1 MQKSIL
7 GRTSIEVSK
16 ICLGTMTYGR
26 QNTEKEAHLQMDT
39 ALEHG
44 VNFFDTAEM
53 YSAPPS
59 AESQGKT
66 EEYIGRW
73 FKSSRKRDQVVLA
86 SKVIGRGFNIPWIR
100 EGQSRL
106 NQTNIRAAIE
116 GSLQRLQTDYIDLYQ
131 LHWPDR
137 EMSLFGKNGVGYS
150 RAQNEDA
157 VAFEETLSALQELVD
172 EGKIRSVGLSNESP
186 WGTMKFLE
194 LAEQGKGPR
203 MASIQN
209 AYSLLNRSF
218 EVGLAEIALREDC
231 GLLAYAP
238 LAAGTL
244 SGKYLNGAKPAGA
257 RRTEF
262 TGQTRY
268 MTANADDAVQAYVD
282 LANKH
287 NIDPSQM
294 ALAFVHQQSFVTSTI
309 IGATNQSQLL
319 NTLESIDLTLSD
331 DLMNELQAIHQIYT
345 YPCP

>member
-1 MQKSIL
+1 MEKRKL
-7 GRTSIEVSK
+7 GQTDIEVTK

-26 QNTEKEAHLQMDT
+26 QNTEAEAHLQMDT
-39 ALEHG
+39 ALDQG

-59 AESQGKT
+59 PDSCGKT
-66 EEYIGRW
+66 EEYLGNW
-73 FKSSRKRDQVVLA
+73 FQKTGNREKIVLA
-86 SKVIGRGFNIPWIR
+86 SKVIGRGLRISWIR
-100 EGQSRL
+100 DGKSRL
-106 NQTNIRAAIE
+106 DRKNIEAALD
-116 GSLQRLQTDYIDLYQ
+116 GSLKRLKTDYIDLYQ

-137 EMSLFGKNGVGYS
+137 EANLFGGKGVGYS
-150 RAQNEDA
+150 HIDNDDA
-157 VAFEETLSALQELVD
+157 VPMEETLGALDDLVKA
-172 EGKIRSVGLSNESP
+172 GKIRTVGLSNESP

-194 LAEQGKGPR
+194 LANQGKGPR

-218 EVGLAEIALREDC
+218 ELSMGEVAIREQV

-244 SGKYLNGAKPAGA
+244 SGKYLNGAQPAGA

-262 TGQTRY
+262 EGQNRY
-268 MTANADDAVQAYVD
+268 SKPYADDAVQAYVD
-282 LANKH
+282 IASKH
-287 NIDPSQM
+287 GLDVCQM
-294 ALAFVHQQSFVTSTI
+294 ALAFVHDQAFVTSTI

-319 NTLESIDLTLSD
+319 NALESAGLKLSD
-331 DLMNELQAIHQIYT
+331 EVMSDLEDVHLKYT

>member
-1 MQKSIL
+1 MQQSKL
-7 GRTSIEVSK
+7 GRTDINVSK

-39 ALEHG
+39 ALDHG

-59 AESQGKT
+59 ADSCGKT
-66 EEYIGRW
+66 EEYIGNW
-73 FKSSRKRDQVVLA
+73 FKSSGNRDKVVLA
-86 SKVIGRGFNIPWIR
+86 SKVIGRGLRISWIR
-100 EGQSRL
+100 DGKSRL
-106 NQTNIRAAIE
+106 NRANIKAAVE
-116 GSLQRLQTDYIDLYQ
+116 GSLKRLQTDYIDLYQ

-137 EMSLFGKNGVGYS
+137 EMALFGTKGVGYVHGES
-150 RAQNEDA
+150 EDA
-157 VAFEETLSALQELVD
+157 VPFEETLSALDDLVK
-172 EGKIRSVGLSNESP
+172 EGKIRAVGLSNESP

-218 EVGLAEIALREDC
+218 EVSLAEIALRENC

-268 MTANADDAVQAYVD
+268 MTANADEAVQAYLD
-282 LANKH
+282 LAEKH
-287 NIDPSQM
+287 KLDPCQM
-294 ALAFVHQQSFVTSTI
+294 ALAFVHSQPFVTSTI
-309 IGATNQSQLL
+309 IGATSQSQLL
-319 NTLESIDLTLSD
+319 TALESINLSLSD
-331 DLMNELQAIHQIYT
+331 EILQELQTIHQIYT

>member
-1 MQKSIL
+1 MQQSKL
-7 GRTSIEVSK
+7 GRTDIDVSK

-39 ALEHG
+39 ALDYG

-59 AESQGKT
+59 AESCGKT
-66 EEYIGRW
+66 EEYIGNW
-73 FKSSRKRDQVVLA
+73 FKNSGNRDKVVLA
-86 SKVIGRGFNIPWIR
+86 SKVIGRGSRISWIR

-106 NQTNIRAAIE
+106 NRANIRAAID
-116 GSLQRLQTDYIDLYQ
+116 GSLKRLQTDYIDLYQ

-137 EMSLFGKNGVGYS
+137 EVGLFGKSGVGYVH
-150 RAQNEDA
+150 NENDDA
-157 VAFEETLSALQELVD
+157 IPLEETLSALGELVK
-172 EGKIRSVGLSNESP
+172 EGKIRAVGLSNETP
-186 WGTMKFLE
+186 WGTQKFLT
-194 LAEQGKGPR
+194 LADQGKGPR

-218 EVGLAEIALREDC
+218 EVGLAEIAIREDC

-268 MTANADDAVQAYVD
+268 MTANSDAAVQSYVD
-282 LANKH
+282 LAKKH
-287 NIDPSQM
+287 NLDPSQM
-294 ALAFVHQQSFVTSTI
+294 ALAFVNQQPFVTSTI
-309 IGATNQSQLL
+309 IGATTQSQLL
-319 NTLESIDLTLSD
+319 NALESITLSLD
-331 DLMNELQAIHQIYT
+331 GEILEDLQNIHQIYT